1 MPQIKEHIAD
11 RKLHIESFKEK
22 FENFDT
28 ITVKKILEFY
38 QDKDAFVKKSTVNWR
53 IYKLVEKGIIQRV
66 GRGKYRLGE
75 QKEFHPKIN
84 QSIKSLYTILK
95 NEYPYLDISIWTTEW
110 ISQWILHIP
119 SANKTII
126 EVEKG
131 TEDSVFYFL
140 SDIRKNVFLNPSID
154 ILDKYAQE
162 NKNQIIIKKLVTDAP
177 LQKINSLRIP
187 ALEKIIVDLILDVE
201 TLSEYQGR
209 DLESIIENAY
219 QSYSIQE
226 DKLLRYASRRRKRDF
241 VEQFIKSIV

>member
-1 MPQIKEHIAD
+1 MFD
-11 RKLHIESFKEK
+11 FYES
-22 FENFDT
+22 
-28 ITVKKILEFY
+28 
-38 QDKDAFVKKSTVNWR
+38 KDSLVTKSTVNWR

-75 QKEFHPKIN
+75 QKEFRPKIN
-84 QSIKSLYTILK
+84 QSIKSLYTILR

-110 ISQWILHIP
+110 ISQWMLHIP
-119 SANKTII
+119 GTHKIII

-140 SDIRKNVFLNPSID
+140 SDIRKNVFLNPSTD

-177 LQKINSLRIP
+177 FQKINSLRIP

-241 VEQFIKSIV
+241 VEQCIKNII

>member
-1 MPQIKEHIAD
+1 M
-11 RKLHIESFKEK
+11 HIESFKKK
-22 FENFDT
+22 FENFDS
-28 ITVKKILEFY
+28 ITVKKIFDFY
-38 QDKDAFVKKSTVNWR
+38 QSKDNLIKKSTVNWR

-75 QKEFHPKIN
+75 QKEFHPDIN

-110 ISQWILHIP
+110 ISQWMLHIP
-119 SANKTII
+119 GMNKIII

-140 SDIRKNVFLNPSID
+140 SDIRKNVFLNPSRD
-154 ILDKYAQE
+154 ILDKYGQE
-162 NKNQIIIKKLVTDAP
+162 NKNQIIVKNLVTDAP

-187 ALEKIIVDLILDVE
+187 ALEKIIVDLILDNE
-201 TLSEYQGR
+201 ILSEYQGR

-219 QSYSIQE
+219 QFHSIQE
-226 DKLLRYASRRRKRDF
+226 DKLFRYAKRRGKRDF
-241 VEQFIKSIV
+241 IQQFIKNII

>member
-1 MPQIKEHIAD
+1 M
-11 RKLHIESFKEK
+11 
-22 FENFDT
+22 
-28 ITVKKILEFY
+28 
-38 QDKDAFVKKSTVNWR
+38 
-53 IYKLVEKGIIQRV
+53 
-66 GRGKYRLGE
+66 
-75 QKEFHPKIN
+75 
-84 QSIKSLYTILK
+84 
-95 NEYPYLDISIWTTEW
+95 
-110 ISQWILHIP
+110 LHIP
-119 SANKTII
+119 GTHKIII

-140 SDIRKNVFLNPSID
+140 SDIRKNVFLNPSTD

-177 LQKINSLRIP
+177 FQKINSLRIP

-241 VEQFIKSIV
+241 VEQCIKNII